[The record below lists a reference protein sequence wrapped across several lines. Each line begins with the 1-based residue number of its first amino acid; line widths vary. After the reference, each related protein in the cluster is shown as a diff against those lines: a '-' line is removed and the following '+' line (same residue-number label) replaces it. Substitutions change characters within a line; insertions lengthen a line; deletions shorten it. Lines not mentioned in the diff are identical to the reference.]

1 MRSRK
6 GNIDLVCSVA
16 ELAGLFEKR
25 SNIEGFLQN
34 VVDLVAGH
42 MHSDVCSVYLFESES
57 REVVLRATR
66 GLHPSSIGKVRLK
79 IGEGITGLAL
89 KELRP
94 ISEAKA
100 SQSPFYK
107 AIPGIDEEQY
117 EAFLAVP
124 IRRGL
129 TRIGVITLQDRRAGF
144 FDSQDAKAL
153 RAIASQLAATLENAE
168 LLMEMHAEGDGTAAA
183 DGRAASGPMPGLVA
197 SDGIAV
203 GRAAVLGALSDTIGQ
218 EEETSSLPKEA
229 ALKLLETAVDRTEEQ
244 LETLQRDMEDDLADV
259 ATLIFSAHLLML
271 RDSEF
276 SGRMMDLVSYGRSPR
291 RAVFEVV
298 EHFTHIFSESK
309 SARVQEKVQDVQDLG
324 HRILMNLSG
333 ESMIRADYRGA
344 VVVTS
349 RLFPSE
355 LVRLVAQNAEGIV
368 VSGGGGVTSHISIL
382 SRSLGIPVLFVSD
395 DAVLRVEEDATLV
408 LDGEQG
414 QLFVEPAAEMVQ
426 MYRERIADKLRI
438 HVLPVDLPEDCTTCD
453 EVEVDVLANVNLLQ
467 DARLARRNKADGI
480 GLYRSEF
487 PFIVRDEFPSE
498 EEQYATYRR
507 IIEAVDGREVNL
519 RTLDIGGDKL
529 LRFLPDAREANP
541 FLGLRGIRFSLANR
555 EIFEDQ
561 LRAMLRAG
569 VNADLRIMFPMVSS
583 LDEYLEARDVLDRC
597 RDELRRDGIP
607 HNERPKVGAMI
618 ELPSAVES
626 VPDLTREADFLCI
639 GTNDLIMYMLA
650 VDRTNESVGALYQSY
665 HPSVLKSLRR
675 IAEGAGARLS
685 ELSVCGEAAADPF
698 MVPFFLGIGIR
709 KVSVEPKHIPSMKQR
724 VSDIVLRDA
733 EEYARQMLSFSR
745 LRDVQSFVGEARNA
759 KGLKPE
765 GVN

>member
-100 SQSPFYK
+100 SQSPFFK

-168 LLMEMHAEGDGTAAA
+168 LLMEMHAEGDGTPAAG
-183 DGRAASGPMPGLVA
+183 GRVASGPMAGMVA
-197 SDGIAV
+197 SDGIAM
-203 GRAAVLGALSDTIGQ
+203 GRAAVLGALSDVGLDDDTPAEPQ
-218 EEETSSLPKEA
+218 NV

-244 LETLQRDMEDDLADV
+244 LEALQRDMEDDLADV

-298 EHFTHIFSESK
+298 EHFTRIFSESK
-309 SARVQEKVQDVQDLG
+309 SPRVQEKVQDVQDLG

-333 ESMIRADYRGA
+333 ESVIRADYRGA

-368 VSGGGGVTSHISIL
+368 VSGGDGVTSHISIL

-395 DAVLRVEEDATLV
+395 DAVLRVEENAMLV

-414 QLFVEPAAEMVQ
+414 QLFVEPAADMVQ
-426 MYRERIADKLRI
+426 LYRERIADKLRI
-438 HVLPVDLPEDCTTCD
+438 HVLPGDLPEDCTTCD

-597 RDELRRDGIP
+597 LDELRRDGIP

-626 VPDLTREADFLCI
+626 VPDLSREADFLCI

-675 IAEGAGARLS
+675 IAEGAGAKLP
-685 ELSVCGEAAADPF
+685 ELSVCGEAAADPL

-709 KVSVEPKHIPSMKQR
+709 KISVEPKHIPSMKQR

-745 LRDVQSFVGEARNA
+745 LRDVQHFVGEARNE
-759 KGLKPE
+759 LRSPTE